1 MEQYAYDAHSSDYAM
16 LTLFLAFAF
25 FALAMAAMGIYGV
38 MSYMVSER
46 GAEISLRLA
55 LGAERRDVLAMIL
68 RSGGKL
74 LVLGTG
80 IGLVAALLLSRILAS
95 VVVGVSERDPLTFI
109 GVPLVLGLVATIANF
124 VPAFRATRVD
134 PMQAMRAE

>member
-1 MEQYAYDAHSSDYAM
+1 
-16 LTLFLAFAF
+16 
-25 FALAMAAMGIYGV
+25 MAAMGIYGV

-68 RSGGKL
+68 WSGGKL

-109 GVPLVLGLVATIANF
+109 GVPLVLGLVAAVANY